1 MSNEEKKIIIDEDW
15 KEQVQSEKES
25 VESAGESAGESD
37 GADPQPA
44 AGALPP
50 AGLQTMVSMLASQ
63 AMLSL
68 GTLPNP
74 ISGKQEVRLDEA
86 RHFIDLIEVLQEKT
100 NGNCTADESKLMEG
114 LLHELRMGFLA
125 VQNMPPSQEDAEST
139 NP

>member
-15 KEQVQSEKES
+15 KEQVQSEKET
-25 VESAGESAGESD
+25 AESAGESD

-50 AGLQTMVSMLASQ
+50 AGLQTIVSMLASQ

-100 NGNCTADESKLMEG
+100 NGNCTAD
-114 LLHELRMGFLA
+114 
-125 VQNMPPSQEDAEST
+125 
-139 NP
+139 

>member
-1 MSNEEKKIIIDEDW
+1 MRYNGNLSII
-15 KEQVQSEKES
+15 
-25 VESAGESAGESD
+25 
-37 GADPQPA
+37 ADL
-44 AGALPP
+44 GTFWIVRLPP
-50 AGLQTMVSMLASQ
+50 AGLQTIVSMLASQ

-68 GTLPNP
+68 GPLPNP

>member
-15 KEQVQSEKES
+15 KEQVQSEKET
-25 VESAGESAGESD
+25 AESAGESD

-50 AGLQTMVSMLASQ
+50 AGLQTIVSMLASQ